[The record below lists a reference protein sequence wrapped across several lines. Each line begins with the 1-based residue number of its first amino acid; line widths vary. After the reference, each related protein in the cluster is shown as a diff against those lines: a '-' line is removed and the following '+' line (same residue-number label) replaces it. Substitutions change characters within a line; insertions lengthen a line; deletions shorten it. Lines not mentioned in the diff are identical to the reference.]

1 MNGLRRVVHLA
12 RRWRAS
18 LDRSSLSPADD
29 DFARGVLLGS
39 EYELWS
45 GMTVADRRH
54 SVVVA
59 RRFVTFV
66 PHADEAEIAAAL
78 LHDVGK
84 ALAPLTTTER
94 IFATLIRPIARPR
107 RFDAYYRHEEIGL
120 DLCRTIP
127 SRPRTLELLAGIDD
141 PMFDALRR
149 ADDV

>member
-1 MNGLRRVVHLA
+1 M
-12 RRWRAS
+12 
-18 LDRSSLSPADD
+18 ADD
-29 DFARGVLLGS
+29 DFARRVLTVG
-39 EYELWS
+39 EYDVWS
-45 GMTVADRRH
+45 KMTVADRRH

-84 ALAPLTTTER
+84 VLAPLTTTER
-94 IFATLIRPIARPR
+94 IVATLIRPIARPR
-107 RFDAYYRHEEIGL
+107 RWHAYYRHEEIGL

-127 SRPRTLELLAGIDD
+127 SRGRTLELLAGVDD
-141 PMFDALRR
+141 PMFDALQR